1 MYNKR
6 DKNNT
11 VYHSYNVEVVANT
24 IKSVTLEN
32 ISQSYS
38 VTNELKF
45 DVSNQTQKYLLYMQ
59 FVAWNCISCP
69 IASLTDYTNDPIF
82 QQLPDKDT
90 YFSDSDKR
98 IYLDL
103 WESKGYTNKFEKLR
117 RDDSD
122 LVLTVE
128 LKNVLQK
135 KMHLRVWGYS
145 QGEYLYLLSDRSLAM
160 IH

>member
-1 MYNKR
+1 
-6 DKNNT
+6 
-11 VYHSYNVEVVANT
+11 
-24 IKSVTLEN
+24 
-32 ISQSYS
+32 
-38 VTNELKF
+38 
-45 DVSNQTQKYLLYMQ
+45 MQ

-69 IASLTDYTNDPIF
+69 KASLTDYTNNPIF

-103 WESKGYTNKFEKLR
+103 WESKGYTSKFEKLR
-117 RDDSD
+117 RDDRD

-135 KMHLRVWGYS
+135 KMHLSVSGYS
-145 QGEYLYLLSDRSLAM
+145 
-160 IH
+160 